1 MRFLFTTTPLDG
13 HVRPLLPL
21 AGTLRQRGHD
31 VAFATHESWHE
42 HIAAEGYPALA
53 AGTSHADA
61 RRLLEPHRAR
71 IDALPP
77 LERRPHIYPILFGR
91 GHAPKKLDGL
101 LRAAREWQ
109 PDALVWESS
118 DVAAPV
124 AATALGIP
132 AVHHSFGAMVPLA
145 AFRRCEDAVLPLW
158 SQVGVEPLP
167 YIGAFSGLYV
177 DICPA
182 SLAWEQPLG
191 ETVQL
196 APAATPP
203 ANPPPWLAQLDRPL
217 VYVTLGTVFN
227 DPGVLARLLPGL
239 DAVPAALVTIGRNL
253 DPAALGPVPAHVRVE
268 QFVPQADVL
277 PACTAVVAHA
287 GSGSMLAALAHGL
300 PLVLVPQGADQFE
313 NAMRVADAGAG
324 VVVMPED
331 LTGGAIRSALRRVLD
346 EPSFAAAAGRIA
358 AEIASMPRPEDVAPA
373 VEEFAAGR

>member
-1 MRFLFTTTPLDG
+1 MRFLFTATPLDG

-21 AGTLRQRGHD
+21 AETLRRRGHD

-42 HIAAEGYPALA
+42 YIAAEGYPALA

-61 RRLLEPHRAR
+61 RRLLEPHKAE

-91 GHAPKKLDGL
+91 GHAPEKLDGL

-109 PDALVWESS
+109 PDAFVWESS

-124 AATALGIP
+124 AASALGVP

-145 AFRRCEDAVLPLW
+145 AFRRCEAAVLPLW
-158 SQVGVEPLP
+158 RRVEAEPLP
-167 YIGAFSGLYV
+167 YVGAFSGLYV
-177 DICPA
+177 DTCPA

-191 ETVQL
+191 ETVRL
-196 APAATPP
+196 APATTP
-203 ANPPPWLAQLDRPL
+203 AASPPPWLAELGRPL
-217 VYVTLGTVFN
+217 VYATLGTVFN
-227 DPGVLARLLPGL
+227 EPAMLARLIAGL
-239 DAVPAALVTIGRNL
+239 DDVPAALVTIGRNV

-268 QFVPQADVL
+268 RFVPQADVL

-287 GSGSMLAALAHGL
+287 GSGSTLAALAHGL

-313 NAMRVADAGAG
+313 NASRVEDAGAG
-324 VVVMPED
+324 IVVMPEEV
-331 LTGGAIRSALRRVLD
+331 TGDAVRSALRRVLD
-346 EPSFAAAAGRIA
+346 EPSFSAAARRIA
-358 AEIASMPRPEDVAPA
+358 AEIASMPLPEQVACA